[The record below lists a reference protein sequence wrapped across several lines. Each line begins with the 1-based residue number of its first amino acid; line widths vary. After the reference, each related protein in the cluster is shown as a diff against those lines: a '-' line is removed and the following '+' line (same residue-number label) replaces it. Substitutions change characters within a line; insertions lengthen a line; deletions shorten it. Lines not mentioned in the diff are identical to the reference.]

1 MTTAIS
7 NNEKKKFDLR
17 LSVEKLQLFGL
28 MLGQMSSTSKDL
40 TKETDTGRE
49 AFEQKDL
56 LLLLKSIII
65 THMVDSRIG
74 TSTVSLH
81 QCQEIFNNLKMESGD
96 TVSTFFPI
104 PFLDC

>member
-40 TKETDTGRE
+40 IKETDTGRE
-49 AFEQKDL
+49 AFEQKDP

-74 TSTVSLH
+74 TSKVSLH
-81 QCQEIFNNLKMESGD
+81 QCQEIFNNLKMESGK
-96 TVSTFFPI
+96 TWTPCLQI

>member
-49 AFEQKDL
+49 AFEQKDP

-74 TSTVSLH
+74 TSKVSLH
-81 QCQEIFNNLKMESGD
+81 QCQEIFNNLKM
-96 TVSTFFPI
+96 
-104 PFLDC
+104 